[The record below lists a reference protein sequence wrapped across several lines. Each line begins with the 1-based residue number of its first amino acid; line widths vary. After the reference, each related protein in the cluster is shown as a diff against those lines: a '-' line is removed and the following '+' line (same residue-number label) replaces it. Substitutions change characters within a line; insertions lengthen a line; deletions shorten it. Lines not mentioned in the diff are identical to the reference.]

1 MNRIKFLI
9 PLILGVTF
17 FTSCRKEYRCACTD
31 SFCGVVKP
39 VNAFTKFQAK
49 KACEGQSTDFTKC
62 KLMGTSN

>member
-1 MNRIKFLI
+1 MKNLKVVIL
-9 PLILGVTF
+9 LALGVAL

-39 VNAFTKFQAK
+39 VNGFTKFQAK

-62 KLMGTSN
+62 KLMGTYN